1 MKSSSRYYYLF
12 WRRFE
17 TDGRW
22 SAWLQ
27 VWGCHPFCR
36 AESCWRERAEA
47 PALLRQQPHRHHHS
61 PAGHGRT
68 WLHQGTAPA
77 PFHLF
82 FSHCFALPICICV
95 PLAGFIGWLAWLFFA
110 LLGNTG
116 TYTTDYLPITTT
128 LCLCVL
134 FAMHDARE
142 YNPPLLKLLPA
153 WSHSQPRFFF
163 LFSSYCPLIF
173 LLPFILFWLVGWF
186 WAYSGGGIATDLY
199 LLNPLK
205 VNIYALVFNNG
216 HNHKLFCSGQ
226 LVFSSSATVY
236 GWPKEVP
243 CTEESPLCAMNPYG
257 RTKVLQFFLFCYT
270 IFSSIIMPRINQS
283 INPN

>member
-1 MKSSSRYYYLF
+1 MYMRASCWLYWLAGLALLCIAGGHRIYLM
-12 WRRFE
+12 
-17 TDGRW
+17 
-22 SAWLQ
+22 
-27 VWGCHPFCR
+27 PFCI
-36 AESCWRERAEA
+36 AGE
-47 PALLRQQPHRHHHS
+47 HRKIYHRLPTYHNHS
-61 PAGHGRT
+61 V
-68 WLHQGTAPA
+68 
-77 PFHLF
+77 
-82 FSHCFALPICICV
+82 SVCCLP
-95 PLAGFIGWLAWLFFA
+95 
-110 LLGNTG
+110 
-116 TYTTDYLPITTT
+116 
-128 LCLCVL
+128 
-134 FAMHDARE
+134 RE

-173 LLPFILFWLVGWF
+173 LLPFILFWLVGWS

-205 VNIYALVFNNG
+205 VNIYALVFHNG

-283 INPN
+283 TNPN